1 MNTLTNEPEDNISSE
16 EVEGYEEGDLT
27 IEESAGSIQLEKAD
41 RSLFELF
48 HWYKKGRIVI
58 DPEWQRK
65 YVWDKKRASKLV
77 ESFLISLPVP
87 VIYLA
92 VNADE
97 KYEVIDGLQRLTSV
111 FRFFNN
117 QISLT
122 GLELLKE
129 LNGKTFE
136 QLDRIQQ
143 DKLESSI
150 LRTFEIA
157 QSTSKDMM
165 FIIFER
171 LNTGGVTLND
181 MEIRNCLY
189 RGKLN
194 DLIKKLSEFQDFNS
208 AISQKGIDKRMLD
221 RSLVLRFL
229 AFYQL
234 TYKNAKKGL
243 KSFFNEFF
251 HTYRNPTDSKLKEY
265 KKAFELA
272 MRASYTIFGD
282 KAFRLR
288 RNNEKGGGEWA
299 PRANAA
305 VLQVVAVSLTD
316 YEIGQLTRS
325 ADSIYE
331 AYVDLISTDAKW
343 VDSVSISTGDYT
355 KLEYAFITWQD
366 RLKSAVSNARPNDR
380 RRLFSR
386 ALKEEMFNADPTC
399 KICHQ
404 KISTIVDAALDHD
417 EMYWKGGLT
426 VPENARLVHRLCN
439 WERNKTKADES

>member
-1 MNTLTNEPEDNISSE
+1 MPTDEPQAE
-16 EVEGYEEGDLT
+16 ELADSDQVEGIDEGELT
-27 IEESAGSIQLEKAD
+27 VEDSPGGIQLEKAD
-41 RSLFELF
+41 RSLFELH
-48 HWYKKGRIVI
+48 HWYKKGSIVI

-87 VIYLA
+87 VVYFAI
-92 VNADE
+92 NADT
-97 KYEVIDGLQRLTSV
+97 KYEVIDGLQRLTSI

-117 QISLT
+117 EIALV
-122 GLELLKE
+122 GLEILKN
-129 LNGKTFE
+129 LNGKTFD
-136 QLDRIQQ
+136 QLDKQMQ
-143 DKLESSI
+143 DRLEMSV
-150 LRTFEIA
+150 LRTFEIS
-157 QSTSKDMM
+157 QTTSKDLM

-194 DLIKKLSEFQDFNS
+194 ELIKSLSGYSEFVQ
-208 AISQKGIDKRMLD
+208 AIAQKGIDKRMLD
-221 RSLVLRFL
+221 RALVLRFL

-251 HTYRNPTDSKLKEY
+251 QTYRNPAESKLKEY
-265 KKAFELA
+265 RKSFELA
-272 MRASYTIFGD
+272 MRASFTIFGD

-288 RNNEKGGGEWA
+288 RNSEKGGGEWA

-305 VLQVVAVSLTD
+305 VLQVIAVSFTAYD
-316 YEIGQLTRS
+316 IGHLTRC

-331 AYVDLISTDAKW
+331 SYIDLITVDDKW
-343 VDSVSISTGDYT
+343 VDSVSVSTGDYS
-355 KLEYAFITWQD
+355 KLEYAVTTWEE
-366 RLKSAVSNARPNDR
+366 RLKSALISAKPNDKK
-380 RRLFSR
+380 RLFTRS
-386 ALKEEMFNADPTC
+386 LKEQMYEENSTC
-399 KICHQ
+399 KICEQ
-404 KISTIVDAALDHD
+404 KIASIVDAALDHN

-426 VPENARLVHRLCN
+426 VPSNARLVHRLCN
-439 WERNKTKADES
+439 WERKKKTEEPS